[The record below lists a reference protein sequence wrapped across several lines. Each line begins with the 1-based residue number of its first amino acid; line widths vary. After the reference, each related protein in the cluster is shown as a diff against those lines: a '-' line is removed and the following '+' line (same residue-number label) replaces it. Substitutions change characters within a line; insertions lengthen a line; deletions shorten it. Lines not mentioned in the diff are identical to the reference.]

1 MPRVEDHG
9 IILTQ
14 HVSFSPVDG
23 SYGRKPIVSITKKQV
38 PVICHNQYIYIWG
51 IERYGIQSISH

>member
-14 HVSFSPVDG
+14 RVSFSPVDG
-23 SYGRKPIVSITKKQV
+23 SYGRKPNVSITKKQV
-38 PVICHNQYIYIWG
+38 PVICHNQYIYI
-51 IERYGIQSISH
+51 